1 MPKMKTSNQSRFRN
15 GSHYSRPGTS
25 LRIRG
30 MRDGK
35 SNGPEETINFLAPSS
50 KERSQ
55 GASNG
60 SHSNERVNPRPSKLL
75 DQISAFNLDSIQES
89 KTKKLDNSDLKPFTS
104 KNIGINSR
112 NRIVD
117 ATMTAYKLL
126 ESAFINQAG
135 NPNNLEQQFN
145 F

>member
-1 MPKMKTSNQSRFRN
+1 MPKIKASNQNRFRN

-30 MRDGK
+30 MRD
-35 SNGPEETINFLAPSS
+35 GPEETINFLAPSS

-60 SHSNERVNPRPSKLL
+60 SHSNERANPRPAKLL

-135 NPNNLEQQFN
+135 NPNNLE
-145 F
+145 

>member
-1 MPKMKTSNQSRFRN
+1 
-15 GSHYSRPGTS
+15 
-25 LRIRG
+25 
-30 MRDGK
+30 
-35 SNGPEETINFLAPSS
+35 
-50 KERSQ
+50 
-55 GASNG
+55 
-60 SHSNERVNPRPSKLL
+60 L

>member
-1 MPKMKTSNQSRFRN
+1 MPKMKASNQSRFRN

-30 MRDGK
+30 MRD
-35 SNGPEETINFLAPSS
+35 GPEETINFLAPSS

-60 SHSNERVNPRPSKLL
+60 SHSNERVNPRPPKLL

-135 NPNNLEQQFN
+135 NPNNLE
-145 F
+145 